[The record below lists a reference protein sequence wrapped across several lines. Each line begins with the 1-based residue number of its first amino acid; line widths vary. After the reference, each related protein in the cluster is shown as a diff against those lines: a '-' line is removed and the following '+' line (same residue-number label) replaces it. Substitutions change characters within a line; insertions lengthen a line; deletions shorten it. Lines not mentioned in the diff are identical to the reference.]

1 MILTSGR
8 KAVSECHRRS
18 IVKPLVS
25 HVSDKVRS
33 KANVYNSLY
42 QTKVHNSNP
51 AATWN
56 VGAGELGDCR
66 NEEDR
71 AKPHYRSG
79 SQGVQ
84 AVEAPGQLA
93 TELYKGE
100 RTVQQEATSLVT
112 SEVLIKS
119 WYPAKPTVK

>member
-1 MILTSGR
+1 M
-8 KAVSECHRRS
+8 SECHRRS

-42 QTKVHNSNP
+42 RTKVHNPNP

-56 VGAGELGDCR
+56 VGAGELEDSR

-71 AKPHYRSG
+71 AKPHYVYRSG

-84 AVEAPGQLA
+84 AVEAPSQLTTA
-93 TELYKGE
+93 VQRGE
-100 RTVQQEATSLVT
+100 NRTGSHVSRHV
-112 SEVLIKS
+112 
-119 WYPAKPTVK
+119 